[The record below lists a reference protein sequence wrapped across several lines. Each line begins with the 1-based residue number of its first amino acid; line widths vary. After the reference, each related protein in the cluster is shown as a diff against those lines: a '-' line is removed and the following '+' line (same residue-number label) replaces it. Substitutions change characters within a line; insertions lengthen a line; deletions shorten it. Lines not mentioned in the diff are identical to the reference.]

1 MQATRLTYNI
11 PNCSSA
17 QQAYEQSPMKDRQN
31 GGNLYSHTA
40 GWKQR
45 QLRYG
50 MNLKL
55 IYDRIRSELL
65 SRSAI
70 A

>member
-1 MQATRLTYNI
+1 
-11 PNCSSA
+11 
-17 QQAYEQSPMKDRQN
+17 MKDRQN

-55 IYDRIRSELL
+55 IYDRIRGELL

-70 A
+70 AWPHYYIAEPCRGS